1 MSYIYT
7 QSTFILSPRNTGLLG
22 LRSSLGPARP
32 ASPYTVGLNII
43 DNRTID
49 GVGSVAY
56 INQSSPAFSQGAST
70 ILGTYYTQ
78 VNGLDYY
85 DVEDGQNYYETI
97 FL

>member
-1 MSYIYT
+1 MA
-7 QSTFILSPRNTGLLG
+7 PRNNGLLG

-43 DNRTID
+43 DNKTID
-49 GVGSVAY
+49 GAGSIYY
-56 INQSSPAFSQGAST
+56 INQSSPAFSQGLPT
-70 ILGTYYTQ
+70 IINTYYAQ

-85 DVEDGQNYYETI
+85 DIEGGQNYYETT